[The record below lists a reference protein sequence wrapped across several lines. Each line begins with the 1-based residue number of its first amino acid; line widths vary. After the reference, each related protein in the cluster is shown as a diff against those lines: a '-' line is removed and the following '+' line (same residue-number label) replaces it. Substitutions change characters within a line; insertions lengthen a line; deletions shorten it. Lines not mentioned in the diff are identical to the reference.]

1 MRSHVSCAAPGS
13 QRERDAL
20 KRLHGSASARTAASL
35 EACLEL
41 LKTLEGYPQWY
52 PEVVREVTALER
64 GDDGTASRAKVTLH
78 VAYGPL
84 EKDLELLVS
93 LTVDPPS
100 RVVLARVPH
109 SASDSEEFEVR
120 WLLEDD
126 AQRHLTVELHASL
139 EVPRFLP
146 VGQLADSFAK
156 GFAEAAAR
164 ALA

>member
-1 MRSHVSCAAPGS
+1 M
-13 QRERDAL
+13 
-20 KRLHGSASARTAASL
+20 KRLHGSGSASTAASL
-35 EACLEL
+35 EACLDL
-41 LKTLEGYPQWY
+41 LKALDGYPTWY
-52 PEVVREVTALER
+52 PEVVREVTVLER
-64 GDDGTASRAKVTLH
+64 GEGGVVRRAKVKLH

-109 SASDSEEFEVR
+109 SASDSEELEVR
-120 WLLEDD
+120 WLLEDG
-126 AQRHLTVELHASL
+126 AERQLTVELHASL